1 MEKGENFMFRIKIKG
16 VYQSESDLTK
26 GKPLLEGAVMF
37 NEGKSLQD
45 AFLKGFL
52 VGLPLILSMI
62 LLTILKCR
70 TIDYT
75 IRINGKTGVFF
86 VVMLAVLFLLT
97 YVHELIHALFY
108 PKDAVKTIWKAPM
121 QGAYFVYCDAPV
133 KKSRFI
139 LLCAA
144 PAVLLGIV
152 PFIAWY
158 LLADFIPMPYS
169 LAMVFTAWLMTVMS
183 IGDYANIYNT
193 VRQVPKGAKVFQ
205 YGMHSYWIKE
215 QK

>member
-1 MEKGENFMFRIKIKG
+1 MFGIKIKG

-26 GKPLLEGAVMF
+26 GKPLVTGAVLF
-37 NEGKSLQD
+37 DEGKNLQD

-62 LLTILKCR
+62 VLTIFKCR
-70 TIDYT
+70 RIDYT
-75 IRINGKTGVFF
+75 IRIDGKTGVIFAF
-86 VVMLAVLFLLT
+86 MLAVLFLLT

-108 PKDAVKTIWKAPM
+108 PKEAVKTIWKSPK
-121 QGAYFVYCDAPV
+121 QGAYFVYCEASV

-144 PAVLLGIV
+144 PAVILGIL
-152 PFIAWY
+152 PFTAWY

-169 LAMVFTAWLMTVMS
+169 LAVVFTAWIMTVMS
-183 IGDYANIYNT
+183 IGDYANIYNAA
-193 VRQVPKGAKVFQ
+193 RQVPKGAKVFN
-205 YGMHSYWIKE
+205 YGMHSYWIKDP
-215 QK
+215 K